1 MYEYKE
7 LREKALSDTA
17 TKKERLSLL
26 EWFEK
31 YGDERKAWNGESWD
45 IDEGLR
51 LYPIYKEVEK
61 DSFEVV
67 DAEIR

>member
-7 LREKALSDTA
+7 LREKALSENA
-17 TKKERLSLL
+17 TKEERLNLL

-31 YGDERKAWNGESWD
+31 CGDERKGWNGESWD

-51 LYPIYKEVEK
+51 LYPIYKEVEE
-61 DSFEVV
+61 DYFEVV